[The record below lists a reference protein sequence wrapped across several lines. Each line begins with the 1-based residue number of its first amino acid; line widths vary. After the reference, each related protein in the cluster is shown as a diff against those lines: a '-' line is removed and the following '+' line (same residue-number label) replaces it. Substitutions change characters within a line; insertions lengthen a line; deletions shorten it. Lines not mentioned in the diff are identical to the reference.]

1 MTTDPMTSPHPEQPV
16 EPETPEDFFRGL
28 GDPEQPVEALDFDA
42 IDRRLTAAYDE
53 VHRLCQPG
61 SAGRWRMTVPV
72 EVDRDSDMLLVRALD
87 DAQALLRA
95 ARASV
100 ALDGGLRSA
109 AQAYLDAQSEPA
121 YSWVFESQAARQEGR
136 ANREVERMDR
146 IARAGIALREALA
159 ASPAAPEPP
168 YLCQHESCS
177 EQTVEPA
184 PPPPVVA
191 ALAWALAE
199 RSQDGPHGSNE
210 RRRFR
215 PLARAFLSDLLR
227 DPRRAAAVRDF
238 LAARL
243 TDPSR

>member
-1 MTTDPMTSPHPEQPV
+1 VSARNPNARTHQPGLPDYPPPPAAPPGPPMTSPQ
-16 EPETPEDFFRGL
+16 
-28 GDPEQPVEALDFDA
+28 PEQPVEALE
-42 IDRRLTAAYDE
+42 AAK
-53 VHRLCQPG
+53 
-61 SAGRWRMTVPV
+61 
-72 EVDRDSDMLLVRALD
+72 
-87 DAQALLRA
+87 
-95 ARASV
+95 
-100 ALDGGLRSA
+100 
-109 AQAYLDAQSEPA
+109 
-121 YSWVFESQAARQEGR
+121 
-136 ANREVERMDR
+136 VERMDR